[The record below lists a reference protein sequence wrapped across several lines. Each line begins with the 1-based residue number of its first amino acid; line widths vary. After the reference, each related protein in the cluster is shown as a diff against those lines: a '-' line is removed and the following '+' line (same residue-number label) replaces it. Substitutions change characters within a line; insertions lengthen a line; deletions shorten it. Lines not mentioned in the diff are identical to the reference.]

1 MTFVPICNPQSK
13 NPVIYFLS
21 DVNYDKRTGDG
32 IEFRPIPKL
41 IIKEDSMSKDYIDSL
56 STQELYE
63 EFQRI
68 VKKYWDPTNQET
80 IQILSE
86 TEAAILNRILEL
98 HLLNLEDPALSE
110 MARQVKNLGP
120 YQKN

>member
-1 MTFVPICNPQSK
+1 
-13 NPVIYFLS
+13 
-21 DVNYDKRTGDG
+21 
-32 IEFRPIPKL
+32 
-41 IIKEDSMSKDYIDSL
+41 MSKDYIDSL

-68 VKKYWDPTNQET
+68 VKTHWGPTNQET

-110 MARQVKNLGP
+110 MAQQVKNLGP
-120 YQKN
+120 FQKD

>member
-1 MTFVPICNPQSK
+1 
-13 NPVIYFLS
+13 
-21 DVNYDKRTGDG
+21 
-32 IEFRPIPKL
+32 
-41 IIKEDSMSKDYIDSL
+41 MSKDYIDSL

-68 VKKYWDPTNQET
+68 LKKYWGPTNQET

-86 TEAAILNRILEL
+86 TEAAILTRILEL
-98 HLLNLEDPALSE
+98 HLLNLEEPALSE
-110 MARQVKNLGP
+110 MAQQVKNLGP

>member
-1 MTFVPICNPQSK
+1 
-13 NPVIYFLS
+13 
-21 DVNYDKRTGDG
+21 
-32 IEFRPIPKL
+32 
-41 IIKEDSMSKDYIDSL
+41 MSKDYVDSL

-68 VKKYWDPTNQET
+68 VKTHWGPTNRET

-86 TEAAILNRILEL
+86 TETAILTRILEL

-110 MARQVKNLGP
+110 LAQQVKSLGP

>member
-1 MTFVPICNPQSK
+1 MI
-13 NPVIYFLS
+13 
-21 DVNYDKRTGDG
+21 
-32 IEFRPIPKL
+32 
-41 IIKEDSMSKDYIDSL
+41 KDYIDSL

-68 VKKYWDPTNQET
+68 LKKYWDPTNQET
-80 IQILSE
+80 IQVLSE
-86 TEAAILNRILEL
+86 TEVAILTRILEL

-110 MARQVKNLGP
+110 MAQQVKNLGP

>member
-1 MTFVPICNPQSK
+1 
-13 NPVIYFLS
+13 
-21 DVNYDKRTGDG
+21 
-32 IEFRPIPKL
+32 
-41 IIKEDSMSKDYIDSL
+41 MSKDYVDSL

-68 VKKYWDPTNQET
+68 VKTHWGATNRET

-86 TEAAILNRILEL
+86 TETAILTRILEL

-110 MARQVKNLGP
+110 LARQVKSLGP

>member
-1 MTFVPICNPQSK
+1 
-13 NPVIYFLS
+13 
-21 DVNYDKRTGDG
+21 
-32 IEFRPIPKL
+32 
-41 IIKEDSMSKDYIDSL
+41 MSKDYVDSL

-68 VKKYWDPTNQET
+68 VKTHWGTTNRET

-86 TEAAILNRILEL
+86 TETAILTRILEL

-110 MARQVKNLGP
+110 LAQQVKSLGP